1 MKSVLH
7 TIICVFMPLYDYRGE
22 VLFYKDVWKNK
33 CIKKR
38 DIFLHLHGHSSGCST
53 SPDALECLPEQ
64 QEESRDEEG
73 KGFSVKV
80 EKSTRGRR
88 GRRRR
93 RVWSW
98 RTENWTRR
106 IHKGWGW
113 GWRYTTYERQKFWGG
128 MAGLNC
134 ARFRWGIK
142 GEDQEEDWADKE
154 NS

>member
-64 QEESRDEEG
+64 QEESRDKEREDKKEEKKEKEKKEHG
-73 KGFSVKV
+73 GEEEMEGV
-80 EKSTRGRR
+80 ES
-88 GRRRR
+88 
-93 RVWSW
+93 
-98 RTENWTRR
+98 E
-106 IHKGWGW
+106 
-113 GWRYTTYERQKFWGG
+113 
-128 MAGLNC
+128 
-134 ARFRWGIK
+134 
-142 GEDQEEDWADKE
+142 DKE
-154 NS
+154 